1 MATFSEQELKQIGI
15 MIAAGNPQRAAEE
28 YVLRRRS
35 ERAEEVREKE
45 AAERGSR
52 AGGKWSTYVENS
64 PEQNQNLLLNLLG
77 LGEDAPEAR
86 EAPPREAPPREALVP
101 QRTDFDRLIEAE
113 SPAPREEAEMFEQDM
128 ELGGDWTDEERAEI
142 EGMADEIEIDS
153 ASLEFSPRESSPEI
167 LEAGIGSGINK
178 AIVKP
183 IVNAALDTVGRGP
196 KVKKAIKELLDL
208 PVEVGLPSKVRVK
221 DLTTQQLRNLA
232 HQSGVKGAFSMKRV
246 DLFSMLSENEA
257 LRSSLFKRFSKRT
270 REAAESTVTAAK
282 KPFTKGPR
290 AHEELLNSVIVLE
303 NGAKVKVRDLGQ
315 APLRKF
321 AHEAGITG
329 AHNMSVKRLHE
340 ILRENTL
347 MRNSVMRRAA
357 KATKE
362 GAVATGEHVA
372 RNPKKYSA
380 AAGAGVGGLAT
391 YMATGGGGAD
401 PDVDPDVDPGAD
413 PVSSEHTDMHGFP
426 SWEEYRE
433 ANVGKGREPRNADGQ
448 VIHVDHH
455 GRTQEEMYKRHRERE
470 GREMLAQNIHNT
482 HGVPRHIAR
491 QAAQYMAPDFDAYMP
506 GIDVE
511 TAVDIASGR
520 ITKAEAR
527 EKIRLSGRDV
537 EVTRESVA
545 DTHRGSVGMGDPWH
559 SGSLESDPLTIND
572 QPAFEKSADFRHKRK
587 EWMRLVKGKYGSY
600 DKYLSHKKRTAR
612 MATPEWQA
620 RDKGRKKKRRVNELL
635 KSGNRVAA
643 NAVMLDIEDPSDPR
657 NMVNFM
663 SPRQFAEYKKNW
675 DESNEKKNKKPDS
688 FANARNMAKKVP
700 GLALTANTPDE
711 KEKIKRLISWIE
723 ETYAQNDEP
732 SPFGGVDVPG
742 VGLMGS
748 NMDDILGSSRSDGKR
763 FAPEEGEGIA
773 RFGEDK
779 GYTYDTYFE
788 DVDPTPVNLARYLH
802 KAMKGGL
809 MGAGTDEHGMATAM
823 HVLNQLPPSVA
834 REVIEKY
841 RELYKRDLKEDVTD
855 ELGGVP
861 VFSYEEDEDLRDRFL
876 GTLNR

>member
-1 MATFSEQELKQIGI
+1 MATFTEQELKQIGI

-45 AAERGSR
+45 AAEKGSR
-52 AGGKWSTYVENS
+52 AGGKWSTYVRNS

-86 EAPPREAPPREALVP
+86 EAPPQEAPPREELVP
-101 QRTDFDRLIEAE
+101 QRTDFDRLIEAD

-153 ASLEFSPRESSPEI
+153 ASLEFSPRESRPEV
-167 LEAGIGSGINK
+167 LEAGLGSAAKKVIN
-178 AIVKP
+178 P
-183 IVNAALDTVGRGP
+183 IIDAAADTIGRGP
-196 KVKKAIKELLDL
+196 KSKKAVQELLNL
-208 PVEVGLPSKVRVK
+208 PVEVGGATKVKVK
-221 DLTTQQLRNLA
+221 DLNLQTLRKFA
-232 HQSGVKGAFSMKRV
+232 ADAGVPKAWNKGKAELI
-246 DLFSMLSENEA
+246 DIISENEA
-257 LRSSLFKRFSKRT
+257 VRSSLFRRFSKRT
-270 REAAESTVTAAK
+270 RDAASSAATAAK

-303 NGAKVKVRDLGQ
+303 NGAKVKVKDLGLV
-315 APLRKF
+315 PLRKF
-321 AHEAGITG
+321 AHEAGIKG

-340 ILRENTL
+340 VLRESTL

-357 KATKE
+357 KRTGDAAK
-362 GAVATGEHVA
+362 ATGEHVA

-380 AAGAGVGGLAT
+380 AAGVGVGGLAT
-391 YMATGGGGAD
+391 YMATGGGGGAD
-401 PDVDPDVDPGAD
+401 PDVDVDPDAD

-455 GRTQEEMYKRHRERE
+455 GRTQKEMYKRHRERQ

-491 QAAQYMAPDFDAYMP
+491 QAAQYMAPEFDSYMP

-527 EKIRLSGRDV
+527 EKIRLSGRYV
-537 EVTRESVA
+537 EVTREAVA

-559 SGSLESDPLTIND
+559 SGSLESDPRVIND
-572 QPAFEKSADFRHKRK
+572 PVAFEKSADFRHKRK
-587 EWMRLVKGKYGSY
+587 EWMRLVKDKYGSY

-620 RDKGRKKKRRVNELL
+620 RDKARKKKRRVNELL
-635 KSGNRVAA
+635 RSGNRVAA

-675 DESNEKKNKKPDS
+675 DANNEKKNKKPDS
-688 FANARNMAKKVP
+688 FANARRMAAKVP
-700 GLALTANTPDE
+700 ELAITAETPEE
-711 KEKIKRLISWIE
+711 KEKIRKLVSWIN

-732 SPFGGVDVPG
+732 SPFGDVDVPG
-742 VGLMGS
+742 VGSMGS
-748 NMDDILGSSRSDGKR
+748 TIDDILGSSGPDRKSFKPEDG
-763 FAPEEGEGIA
+763 AGIA
-773 RFGEDK
+773 KHGEPDDPF
-779 GYTYDTYFE
+779 TYDPYFE

-809 MGAGTDEHGMATAM
+809 MGAGTDEDAMATAM

-841 RELYKRDLKEDVTD
+841 RELYDRDLKEDVTD

-861 VFSYEEDEDLRDRFL
+861 VFSYERDEDLRDRFL